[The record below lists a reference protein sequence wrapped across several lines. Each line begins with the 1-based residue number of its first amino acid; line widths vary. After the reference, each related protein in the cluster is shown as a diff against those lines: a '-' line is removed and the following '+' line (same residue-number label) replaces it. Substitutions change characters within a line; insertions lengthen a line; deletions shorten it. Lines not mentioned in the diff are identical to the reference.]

1 MLVEKF
7 ILQSKRIVFLLSKH
21 HLKKYFEILI
31 QKVINHLDISTLRLS
46 FFYWFILGLAIVLSG
61 CSATTIYNSKV
72 KGFCLESPPM
82 KVEQSQFREIADAN
96 AKWVA
101 VIPYGYT
108 SPGESRVVYDSEFQW
123 WGERFDGAAEM
134 IQSAKSEGL
143 KVMLKPQV
151 WIPRMWVGDFY
162 PDDMKVWEKS
172 MTDFTLDFAKLADSL
187 GVEIFCLAT
196 EYKRLTIEN
205 PTYFEGLIAEI
216 RNVYDGQI
224 TYAAN
229 WDEYASITFWDK
241 LDFIGVN
248 AYFPLSEKE
257 VPTEEELRIAWSEIS
272 VELSTVSLT
281 VQKPILF
288 TEFGY
293 RSIQKT
299 AEKPWEHGRAEY
311 EPVAQSTAFDALF
324 SSVWREPWMAG
335 GFIWKWRFFEEAGG
349 HGDASYTP
357 QGKPAMKVI
366 EEVFAD

>member
-1 MLVEKF
+1 MPEA
-7 ILQSKRIVFLLSKH
+7 
-21 HLKKYFEILI
+21 YFNNSI
-31 QKVINHLDISTLRLS
+31 QKTIKNTVVSTFRHSL
-46 FFYWFILGLAIVLSG
+46 FHWFILGLAIALSG

-82 KVEQSQFREIADAN
+82 KVERNQLKEIAEVN
-96 AKWVA
+96 AEWVA

-123 WGERFDGAAEM
+123 WGERYDGAAEM
-134 IQSAKSEGL
+134 IQSAKAEGL

-162 PDDMKVWEKS
+162 PDDMAVWEES
-172 MTDFTLDFAKLADSL
+172 MTAFTLDFARLADSL
-187 GVEIFCLAT
+187 GVELFCLAT
-196 EYKRLTIEN
+196 EYKKLTIEN
-205 PTYFEGLIAEI
+205 PEFFEGLIAEI
-216 RNVYDGQI
+216 RQVYGGQI

-229 WDEYASITFWDK
+229 WDEYNFITFWDK

-257 VPTEEELRIAWSEIS
+257 NPTEEELRTSWSEIS
-272 VELSTVSLT
+272 LQLSNVSLE

-293 RSIQKT
+293 RSIKKT
-299 AEKPWEHGRAEY
+299 AEKPWEHGRDTY
-311 EPVAQSTAFDALF
+311 EAAAQSTAFGALF
-324 SSVWREPWMAG
+324 NSVWREPWMAG
-335 GFIWKWRFFEEAGG
+335 GFIWKWRFFDEAGG

-366 EEVFAD
+366 QEKFAQ